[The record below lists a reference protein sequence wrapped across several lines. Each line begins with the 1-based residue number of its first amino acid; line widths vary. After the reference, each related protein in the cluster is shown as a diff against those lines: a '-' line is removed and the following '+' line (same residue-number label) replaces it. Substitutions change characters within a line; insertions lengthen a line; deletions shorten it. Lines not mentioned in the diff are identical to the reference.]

1 MLEHMNMDSKE
12 STRNLPYKSRV
23 GGIVVGVIL
32 FIIGGMIGSFVSIYW
47 IAGHPSFLPNN
58 PIQNVSM
65 NTNTMPGTTVN
76 STTSEGSSTEIILSH
91 DPIVTVAASVSQ
103 SVAKIEVFQMSP
115 YGWQKAGSGSGFLVS
130 EEGLIVTNNHV
141 VESAE
146 HIKVAFK
153 NGEEFEAELVGTDN
167 ISDIALLKIDGSNMP
182 YLELADSNDIQVGAS
197 VIAIGNPYGYEYT
210 VTKGVISAIQREI
223 SIPEQ
228 NSQPDSFFDG
238 IPFFNIPNQQQQQQ
252 QKPTIPMVG
261 IVQTDAAINPGN
273 SGGPLVNMEGKV
285 VGVNFLIDAQGQGLG
300 FAIDATTVKKV
311 VHDLEKYG
319 TVSWASLGVTITENS
334 SRIADDLKAN
344 TDEGVVVVEV
354 PVGKARD
361 AGIQKYD
368 IIVGADGKKLDTP
381 EKLITYIRSKD
392 PGDSITLEIIRKG
405 KTIEITAELEQLQK

>member
-1 MLEHMNMDSKE
+1 
-12 STRNLPYKSRV
+12 
-23 GGIVVGVIL
+23 
-32 FIIGGMIGSFVSIYW
+32 
-47 IAGHPSFLPNN
+47 
-58 PIQNVSM
+58 
-65 NTNTMPGTTVN
+65 
-76 STTSEGSSTEIILSH
+76 
-91 DPIVTVAASVSQ
+91 
-103 SVAKIEVFQMSP
+103 MSP